1 MDKPQTPSAVTG
13 GYQWTLIIPLTVT
26 NPTVYLQ
33 REREREKHSVIL
45 LKLLQSNSV
54 LKKKEETLFKVTDY
68 VVDTR
73 SKAVAG

>member
-1 MDKPQTPSAVTG
+1 VDSHHPPHSDKSYSLFTERE
-13 GYQWTLIIPLTVT
+13 
-26 NPTVYLQ
+26 

-45 LKLLQSNSV
+45 LKLLQSDSV